1 MLRSIMGTYRH
12 ENIPKCT
19 GWWFPLI
26 KSMWEFYEQNGCG
39 LQCVCVTW
47 DKNTQGSKAFGIFE
61 TAEAYF
67 HTICAMPPSKRCG
80 YEIVVADRPCKLYL
94 DVEWETMG
102 VDPAAFPT
110 IQNICDAI
118 AAKIRA
124 LPNREN
130 DVLDFY
136 RSTCSRSR
144 RPKKDGGFDYKNSFH
159 IVVCN
164 VIFDNNHDGAMKE
177 FVQQLGYSHLI
188 DTTVYTKNRSMR
200 TEMAI
205 KMGDLT
211 AFCSIGSSAIDPNT
225 RTVAPEH
232 MPGLVR
238 SLIGQVDAELPR
250 LSRTCLLQGAVPRNA
265 ESAVLTHSA
274 QSTPRKRQHQLHSP
288 APPAGMEQGSG
299 MKHHV
304 CAGTGICVPADIVT
318 AKDIGDNDDEWAVP
332 AYAKKLLYQ
341 EGTAFSIDKVEIN
354 AIAMLPIV
362 VLRLLESK
370 RICLQ
375 DVRHIYIKHAKCC
388 VTKLMAGI
396 THSHHSNNSRAISVR
411 LDGKTMM
418 FTKCWGC
425 DELVFSKINKID
437 GRLNILPS
445 LRTNP
450 AFHMILHSQYG
461 LDRVVDA
468 SERIRVIALFQKN
481 ATSLAKLCVYNS
493 TKCSEYTSTT
503 AFLMDKYVQSAAKGW
518 MLLAEPVL
526 SDL

>member
-1 MLRSIMGTYRH
+1 MGTYRH

-26 KSMWEFYEQNGCG
+26 KSMWQFYEQNVCG

-47 DKNTQGSKAFGIFE
+47 DKNSQGSKAFGIFE

-67 HTICAMPPSKRCG
+67 HTICAMPPGKRCG
-80 YEIVVADRPCKLYL
+80 YEIVIADRPCKLYL

-110 IQNICDAI
+110 IQNICAAI
-118 AAKIRA
+118 AAKIHA
-124 LPNREN
+124 LPDREH
-130 DVLDFY
+130 DVPDFY

-164 VIFDNNHDGAMKE
+164 VVFDNNHDGAMKE
-177 FVQQLGYSHLI
+177 FVEQLGYSHLI

-211 AFCSIGSSAIDPNT
+211 PFCSIASPAIDPNA
-225 RTVAPEH
+225 RTVALEH
-232 MPGLVR
+232 MPDLVR
-238 SLIGQVDAELPR
+238 SLISQVDANLPR
-250 LSRTCLLQGAVPRNA
+250 LGRHCLLPGAVPQDAR
-265 ESAVLTHSA
+265 SAVHTHSTH
-274 QSTPRKRQHQLHSP
+274 STPRKRQYPLHSP
-288 APPAGMEQGSG
+288 AAPPGVEQGNGKKQQVSR
-299 MKHHV
+299 
-304 CAGTGICVPADIVT
+304 GTGNTGIWSPADIVT
-318 AKDIGDNDDEWAVP
+318 EKDIADSDDEWALP
-332 AYAKKLLYQ
+332 AYAKRLLYQ
-341 EGTAFSIDKVEIN
+341 EGTAFCIDKVEIN

-388 VTKLMAGI
+388 VTKLMGGV

-425 DELVFSKINKID
+425 DEHVFSKINKID
-437 GRLNILPS
+437 GRLKFLPS

-450 AFHMILHSQYG
+450 SFHMILHSQYG

-481 ATSLAKLCVYNS
+481 ASSLAKLCVYNS
-493 TKCSEYTSTT
+493 AKCSEYTSTT
-503 AFLMDKYVQSAAKGW
+503 AFLMDKYVHSAAKGW